1 MNIQTE
7 TITDLY
13 SKFENS
19 VAELSSKLPQW
30 NSEDTDKVILS
41 AVSSL
46 FEEAGELC
54 GLVSK
59 YRIRKHYYKTK
70 PSELENF
77 DEIRTKFID
86 ESGDLLWVMSCTEQN
101 LIKKDKIKPILF
113 TQNEDYNLSLE
124 VALFDIIRDK
134 YRIRKHYYK
143 TKPSE
148 LENFDE
154 IRTKFIDESGDL
166 LWVMSCTEQ
175 NLIKKDKIK
184 PILFTQ
190 NEDYNLSLE
199 VALFDIIRDIS
210 IMRQSLLF
218 NNNKISTATLTDFD
232 YLVRSYKTYL
242 KILKEEY
249 NIELVDIL
257 IHNMNKLNAR
267 YASDGSRT
275 DGK

>member
-77 DEIRTKFID
+77 GEIRTKFID
-86 ESGDLLWVMSCTEQN
+86 ESGDLLWV
-101 LIKKDKIKPILF
+101 I
-113 TQNEDYNLSLE
+113 
-124 VALFDIIRDK
+124 
-134 YRIRKHYYK
+134 
-143 TKPSE
+143 
-148 LENFDE
+148 
-154 IRTKFIDESGDL
+154 
-166 LWVMSCTEQ
+166 SCTEQ

-218 NNNKISTATLTDFD
+218 NNSKVSSSTLTDFD

-257 IHNMNKLNAR
+257 IHNMNKLNTR